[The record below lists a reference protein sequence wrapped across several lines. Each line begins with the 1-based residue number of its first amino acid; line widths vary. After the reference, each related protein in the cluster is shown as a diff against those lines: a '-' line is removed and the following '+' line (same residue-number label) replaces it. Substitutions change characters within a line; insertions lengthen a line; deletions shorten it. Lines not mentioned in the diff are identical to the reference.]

1 LLTLTEKQYKQLWE
15 GVEGIGINDFFKD
28 VESQLYKVQY
38 RVLLSRYRGRTD
50 CPECNGFRLRKEAL
64 YVKVGGKHIG
74 ELSAMPV
81 KDLLKWFE
89 QLKLTAHDQ
98 EIAKRILLEL
108 LHRLSTLIKVGLGYL
123 TLSRLA
129 NTLSGGESQ
138 RIQLTRSLGSNLTNS
153 IYILDEPSIGLHPR
167 DTANL
172 DSRIERASGF
182 GKYCCSSRA

>member
-1 LLTLTEKQYKQLWE
+1 
-15 GVEGIGINDFFKD
+15 
-28 VESQLYKVQY
+28 
-38 RVLLSRYRGRTD
+38 
-50 CPECNGFRLRKEAL
+50 
-64 YVKVGGKHIG
+64 
-74 ELSAMPV
+74 MPV

-153 IYILDEPSIGLHPR
+153 IYILDEPSIGL
-167 DTANL
+167 
-172 DSRIERASGF
+172 
-182 GKYCCSSRA
+182 